1 MESAFL
7 TKCRDGHE
15 MPLGFFSTKRLAL
28 KDFLLTLQHI
38 WDMPPLFPGTN
49 DTQKQIIIYE
59 KKTFD
64 DGCGDSVV
72 SSKCVCPRQHL

>member
-38 WDMPPLFPGTN
+38 WDMPPLFPVLMTLKN
-49 DTQKQIIIYE
+49 K
-59 KKTFD
+59 
-64 DGCGDSVV
+64 
-72 SSKCVCPRQHL
+72 